1 MSTDKPDAVEPVEP
15 TGEELLQSALDSVE
29 TDFDED
35 CLRIFR
41 EGRAFERAAR
51 ERKRGEKPANPSRA
65 RSLGVFISH
74 EPAATD
80 WQQGFDA
87 ALQWADSGDSDELAA
102 LRAELELSRAAC
114 NGANS
119 EREFLQ
125 MKLRDAENERD
136 ELSDHLDRVKLEHD
150 ETRGYRQHAESLLV
164 DMTAERDAEKAR
176 ADRAFEEGRCE
187 GAKESHAQW
196 IEMATQLTQ
205 AKARIAELEEAGS
218 ALADSGERAI
228 DALTKEVDELKD
240 DMLHVNDKARA
251 NTRLTQELAEARELD
266 RRVEKHIEHLRGLA
280 PENGSADY
288 RVSAFELADEL
299 ETLLLAHRAKT
310 SAAQSPSSADSDAR
324 NVDPECINC
333 GHVSSDHPRGDHC
346 GACVGDEDGYSV
358 RCDCSRFVEALGKP
372 APPPYETAPTLEKG
386 VRYRVVEA
394 LTRGTLVDSSHHD
407 MGRIFTATGEEP
419 CHGDGW
425 YCFATV
431 SRFRVQR
438 VESAP
443 ADKPCPTAGCT
454 LKNAHPG
461 PHRMYLDPALVGRA
475 PSKLSATLDRI
486 EANPPRGKVTE
497 ADGPLFIPAPADEP
511 RMMGPLEGRVRRL
524 EDAAL
529 DPDELPRV
537 RREIRAERAGG
548 RLEKP

>member
-1 MSTDKPDAVEPVEP
+1 M
-15 TGEELLQSALDSVE
+15 LLK
-29 TDFDED
+29 
-35 CLRIFR
+35 R
-41 EGRAFERAAR
+41 EGDQRNA
-51 ERKRGEKPANPSRA
+51 
-65 RSLGVFISH
+65 
-74 EPAATD
+74 
-80 WQQGFDA
+80 
-87 ALQWADSGDSDELAA
+87 
-102 LRAELELSRAAC
+102 
-114 NGANS
+114 
-119 EREFLQ
+119 
-125 MKLRDAENERD
+125 
-136 ELSDHLDRVKLEHD
+136 
-150 ETRGYRQHAESLLV
+150 SLL
-164 DMTAERDAEKAR
+164 DD
-176 ADRAFEEGRCE
+176 
-187 GAKESHAQW
+187 
-196 IEMATQLTQ
+196 LTQ
-205 AKARIAELEEAGS
+205 AKARIAELESDLGTANAIGAGHC
-218 ALADSGERAI
+218 ERADAFSQRIAELEAMLDTAEEDI
-228 DALTKEVDELKD
+228 DVASESRSVHWDDAVSNRDRVKTLTKEVDELKD

-486 EANPPRGKVTE
+486 EANPLGLYVT
-497 ADGPLFIPAPADEP
+497 D
-511 RMMGPLEGRVRRL
+511 
-524 EDAAL
+524 L
-529 DPDELPRV
+529 DWTQLVSPKGASR
-537 RREIRAERAGG
+537 
-548 RLEKP
+548 